1 MKLIKA
7 LMLISLLAMMPTF
20 ALADFDADADTPVI
34 GDFDDVNPAVPE
46 PSGALVMGVALTT
59 VALAVR
65 RLRK

>member
-1 MKLIKA
+1 
-7 LMLISLLAMMPTF
+7 MLVSLLAMMPTF
-20 ALADFDADADTPVI
+20 ALADFDEDDDTPPV

-46 PSGALVMGVALTT
+46 PSGALLMGVALAT